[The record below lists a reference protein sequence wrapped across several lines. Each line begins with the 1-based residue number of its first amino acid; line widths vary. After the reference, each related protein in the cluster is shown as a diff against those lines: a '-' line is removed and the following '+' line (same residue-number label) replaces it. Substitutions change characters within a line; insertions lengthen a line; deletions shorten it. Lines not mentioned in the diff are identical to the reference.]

1 MNNFDPESTEYRNTY
16 YTTMKYPFVLRKIV
30 LFGNSY
36 NLSKTT
42 LKLTMDFL
50 NEFTNYFPEI
60 RKNFKEFLNSFKIK
74 TYYCGKSFAVSLHF
88 YFEIDNLILKSS
100 IKNKDLM
107 IIANDIF
114 TQNFLSKSKNQNN
127 ILHLDISCLGFI
139 SALKKSSINEIN
151 VFQHLSEC
159 FSLKNEEFL
168 FEVTNNRKDITIR
181 PIINIV

>member
-1 MNNFDPESTEYRNTY
+1 
-16 YTTMKYPFVLRKIV
+16 
-30 LFGNSY
+30 
-36 NLSKTT
+36 
-42 LKLTMDFL
+42 
-50 NEFTNYFPEI
+50 
-60 RKNFKEFLNSFKIK
+60 
-74 TYYCGKSFAVSLHF
+74 
-88 YFEIDNLILKSS
+88 
-100 IKNKDLM
+100 M